1 MDAVKCDYRNIVR
14 LTNKMYDRPILTP
27 HFAPMPKR
35 PATAPASPAR
45 APAKSRSRAPLPAS
59 TLGDAAD
66 TQATDAVSPAGVPS
80 AVAAIEAMRGDPNFM
95 TSLARGL
102 AVVRGFTQQKR
113 SLTISQ
119 LSQRTGIPRA
129 AVRRCLYTLAKLG
142 YVGAEDGKAFSLK
155 PKVLGLSHAYLSSTT
170 LASAAQPLLDR
181 VSDVLHESSSIAV
194 LEGDEIL
201 YLARSSTMRRIMS
214 VDLSIGTRLPAYCTS
229 MGRVLLAHL
238 PPAELADYFKRV
250 KLIAYTN
257 RTIIAPAK
265 LRAELGRVAAGDHA
279 VVDQEL
285 ELGLRSIAVPVRDL
299 SGRVVAAMNI
309 GTQASRISIAELEQR
324 FLPELHD
331 AARELGTT
339 LLA

>member
-1 MDAVKCDYRNIVR
+1 M
-14 LTNKMYDRPILTP
+14 
-27 HFAPMPKR
+27 
-35 PATAPASPAR
+35 S
-45 APAKSRSRAPLPAS
+45 
-59 TLGDAAD
+59 
-66 TQATDAVSPAGVPS
+66 
-80 AVAAIEAMRGDPNFM
+80 GDPNFM

-119 LSQRTGIPRA
+119 LSHRTGIPRA

-142 YVGAEDGKAFSLK
+142 YVGADDGRNFSLR
-155 PKVLGLSHAYLSSTT
+155 PKMLGLSHAYLSSTT

-181 VSDVLHESSSIAV
+181 VSDVLHESSSMAL

-214 VDLSIGTRLPAYCTS
+214 VDLGIGTRLPAYCTS

-238 PPAELADYFKRV
+238 PAAELDGYFERV
-250 KLIAYTN
+250 KLVAHTN
-257 RTIIAPAK
+257 RTLIQPAQI
-265 LRAELGRVAAGDHA
+265 RAELKRVVAGDFA
-279 VVDQEL
+279 IVDQEL

-309 GTQASRISIAELEQR
+309 GTQASRVTVADLERR
-324 FLPELHD
+324 FLPELH
-331 AARELGTT
+331 AAAQELGAN

>member
-1 MDAVKCDYRNIVR
+1 MTKR
-14 LTNKMYDRPILTP
+14 
-27 HFAPMPKR
+27 APTTAAR
-35 PATAPASPAR
+35 PAGRVAR
-45 APAKSRSRAPLPAS
+45 APSRNPPAVDDAPAAPGIPTGLS
-59 TLGDAAD
+59 AAD
-66 TQATDAVSPAGVPS
+66 E
-80 AVAAIEAMRGDPNFM
+80 IEAMSGDPNFM

-119 LSQRTGIPRA
+119 LSHRTGIPRA

-142 YVGAEDGKAFSLK
+142 YVGADDGRNFSLK
-155 PKVLGLSHAYLSSTT
+155 PRILGLSHAYLSSTT

-181 VSDVLHESSSIAV
+181 VSDALHESSSIAL

-214 VDLSIGTRLPAYCTS
+214 VDLGIGTRLPAYCTS

-238 PPAELADYFKRV
+238 PVDELNRYFERV
-250 KLIAYTN
+250 KLVAHTN
-257 RTIIAPAK
+257 RTLIAPVQI
-265 LRAELGRVAAGDHA
+265 RAELKRVAAADYA
-279 VVDQEL
+279 MVDQEL

-299 SGRVVAAMNI
+299 AGRVVAAMNI
-309 GTQASRISIAELEQR
+309 GTQASRVTVADLER
-324 FLPELHD
+324 RCLPELR
-331 AARELGTT
+331 AAAQELGAN

>member
-1 MDAVKCDYRNIVR
+1 MRK
-14 LTNKMYDRPILTP
+14 
-27 HFAPMPKR
+27 AP
-35 PATAPASPAR
+35 PASP
-45 APAKSRSRAPLPAS
+45 PSREPGNPAS
-59 TLGDAAD
+59 TVAAP
-66 TQATDAVSPAGVPS
+66 TGELCAA
-80 AVAAIEAMRGDPNFM
+80 AAIEAMSGDPNFM

-142 YVGAEDGKAFSLK
+142 YVGADDGKAFSLQ
-155 PKVLGLSHAYLSSTT
+155 PKILGLSHAYLSSTT

-181 VSDVLHESSSIAV
+181 VSDVLHESSSLAL

-201 YLARSSTMRRIMS
+201 YIARSSTMRRIMS
-214 VDLSIGTRLPAYCTS
+214 VDLSIGARLPAYCTS

-238 PPAELADYFKRV
+238 PPAELTGYFARV

-265 LRAELGRVAAGDHA
+265 IRAELERVAAADHA

-309 GTQASRISIAELEQR
+309 GTQASRVPIPELEQR
-324 FLPELHD
+324 FLPELHE
-331 AARELGTT
+331 AARELGMT